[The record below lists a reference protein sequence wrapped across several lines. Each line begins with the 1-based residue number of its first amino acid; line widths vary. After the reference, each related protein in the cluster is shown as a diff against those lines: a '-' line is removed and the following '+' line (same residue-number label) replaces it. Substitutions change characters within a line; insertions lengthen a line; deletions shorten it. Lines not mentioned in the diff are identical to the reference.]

1 MHARPPSYAP
11 ALEHLNMIAADVI
24 TFECCSSGGL
34 DFEALAERIPD
45 KKIAIGVIDHHTMQV
60 ESPTEVADLIRRAL
74 AHIPAERLV
83 VSTDCGLGR
92 EGMSRRHAFYKMVA
106 LVQGTN
112 IVRRELGV
120 PEARCLAADPRYTLT
135 RSA

>member
-1 MHARPPSYAP
+1 
-11 ALEHLNMIAADVI
+11 
-24 TFECCSSGGL
+24 
-34 DFEALAERIPD
+34 
-45 KKIAIGVIDHHTMQV
+45 
-60 ESPTEVADLIRRAL
+60 
-74 AHIPAERLV
+74 
-83 VSTDCGLGR
+83 
-92 EGMSRRHAFYKMVA
+92 MVA